1 MNRSAVP
8 LRPYPEPY
16 AAGCPGRTGSGVRI
30 SPVCCSGVP
39 SMTARTV
46 PPSYPRLRVFRTS
59 SMARTDS
66 ALSFGGMHRHWS
78 LQGLMS
84 FFSDAMGR
92 AAVCL
97 RG

>member
-1 MNRSAVP
+1 
-8 LRPYPEPY
+8 
-16 AAGCPGRTGSGVRI
+16 
-30 SPVCCSGVP
+30 
-39 SMTARTV
+39 
-46 PPSYPRLRVFRTS
+46 
-59 SMARTDS
+59 MAQTDS
-66 ALSFGGMHRHWS
+66 AFSFGGMHQHWS